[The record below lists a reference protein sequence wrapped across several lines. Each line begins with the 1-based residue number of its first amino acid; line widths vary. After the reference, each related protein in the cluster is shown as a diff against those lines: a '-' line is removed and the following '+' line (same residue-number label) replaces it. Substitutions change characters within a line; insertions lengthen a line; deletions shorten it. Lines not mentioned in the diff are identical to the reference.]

1 MVSARCKLAYIR
13 VGTIMLIGSGKISAR
28 KVVRRHASLD
38 FASYIL
44 YIIFKNLDFSC
55 SKSLNCAS
63 NVQNK
68 RARSMELEFA
78 QTVREHKG
86 TIYTVCYMFSNNPD
100 EVADLFQEILINLWK
115 GFLQFR
121 GDSNVK
127 TWIYRVSLNTCI
139 SSERKKS
146 RKVETLPLTMDI
158 NLFSDSD
165 DDTKQVQLLRDRINK
180 LGPFDRAIVLL
191 WLENLSY
198 DEIGAIVGI
207 SAKNVSVRLVRIKD
221 QLKKMS
227 NE

>member
-1 MVSARCKLAYIR
+1 M
-13 VGTIMLIGSGKISAR
+13 
-28 KVVRRHASLD
+28 
-38 FASYIL
+38 
-44 YIIFKNLDFSC
+44 
-55 SKSLNCAS
+55 
-63 NVQNK
+63 QNK
-68 RARSMELEFA
+68 ESISMELEFA
-78 QTVREHKG
+78 QTVREHKS

-115 GFLQFR
+115 GFPQFR
-121 GDSNVK
+121 GDSNIK

-139 SSERKKS
+139 SSERKKI

-165 DDTKQVQLLRDRINK
+165 DDTKQVQMLRNRINK
-180 LGPFDRAIVLL
+180 LGPVDRAIVLL